1 MSPASAGATG
11 GARLAL
17 FTVVHPAS
25 LPFFRAFYDS
35 AAAQT
40 DASAELVMVTDG
52 VTEGELEARAGR
64 PVRGRVLP
72 ARPGATP
79 AALRQEAL
87 VPLCARVD
95 AVVLADSDDV
105 LHPHRVARARAALRG
120 ADAAA
125 SAMTLV
131 DAGGAPLGARFG
143 AGDRGA
149 WSEALTR
156 WNVFGFGNGAYRSE
170 LLADCL
176 PVPEDTV
183 LMDWLVITRALARG
197 ARLHFDEVPAVDY
210 RIHGSSLAHV
220 LPPFT
225 AEELARGAGRVRAHL
240 ERARA
245 DDALDAPTEAAGRL
259 RGALADA
266 ADELERFEARVLD
279 DPGTRARYL
288 EAINRGPAPPSEGP
302 GRDQRDP
309 PPNAH
314 CTPMP
319 AVYRWWEWIAS
330 RRHRQLWTS

>member
-1 MSPASAGATG
+1 VSQAAARAAGD
-11 GARLAL
+11 ARLAL

-25 LPFFRAFYDS
+25 LPFFRDFYDS
-35 AAAQT
+35 VAAQT
-40 DASAELVMVTDG
+40 DPSAELVVVTDG
-52 VTEGELEARAGR
+52 VAEDELGASAGR

-87 VPLCARVD
+87 LPLCARVD
-95 AVVLADSDDV
+95 GVVLADSDDV
-105 LHPHRVARARAALRG
+105 LHPRRVALARAALRG
-120 ADAAA
+120 ADVTA

-131 DAGGAPLGARFG
+131 DEGGAPLGARFG
-143 AGDRGA
+143 AGDHGA
-149 WSEALTR
+149 WHEALTR
-156 WNVFGFGNGAYRSE
+156 WNVFGFGNGAYRSR

-183 LMDWLVITRALARG
+183 MMDWLVVTRALARG
-197 ARLHFDEVPAVDY
+197 ARLHFDELPSIDY

-225 AEELARGAGRVRAHL
+225 AEELALGARRVRAHL
-240 ERARA
+240 ERAGA

-259 RGALADA
+259 RRALVGATE
-266 ADELERFEARVLD
+266 ELERFEVRVLG
-279 DPGTRARYL
+279 DPDTRARYL
-288 EAINRGPAPPSEGP
+288 EVINRGPAPPAKDPDEGP
-302 GRDQRDP
+302 RKP

-314 CTPMP
+314 SSPMP

-330 RRHRQLWTS
+330 RRHRQLWTL